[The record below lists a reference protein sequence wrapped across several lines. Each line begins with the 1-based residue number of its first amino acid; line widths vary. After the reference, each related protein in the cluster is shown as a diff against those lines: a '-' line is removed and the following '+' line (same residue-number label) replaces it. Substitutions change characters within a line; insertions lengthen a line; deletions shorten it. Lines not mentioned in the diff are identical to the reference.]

1 MNNINMI
8 NRDYIL
14 YLEDDKIDAIRFSSV
29 LKNLNFKEEIIIQ
42 SNGKEGIE
50 WLESHMTMLPKI
62 IVLDLNMPQMDG
74 TQFLDHI
81 KKKDHLKN
89 IPVIV
94 FTSSDNKLDIQNSFK
109 NQAAG
114 YMVKPAT
121 NESYE
126 EVISLIKEYWDN
138 SAIGH
143 F

>member
-1 MNNINMI
+1 MI

-14 YLEDDKIDAIRFSSV
+14 YLEDDKIDAIRFSTV
-29 LKNLNFKEEIIIQ
+29 LKNLNFKEDIVIQ
-42 SNGKEGIE
+42 PDGKDGIE
-50 WLESHMTMLPKI
+50 WLSNHLASLPKI
-62 IVLDLNMPQMDG
+62 IILDLNLPQMGGMD
-74 TQFLDHI
+74 FLDFI
-81 KKKDHLKN
+81 KKEESFKK

-94 FTSSDNKLDIQNSFK
+94 LTSSDNKTDIQNSFK
-109 NQAAG
+109 NQVAG

-121 NESYE
+121 EENYT